1 MATSIEKA
9 QQRVKDL
16 EDKLKQAKALKQKA
30 EARVK
35 TAEAKQKRADDT
47 RRKILVGA
55 AILSKVERGEWP
67 KDKMLEM
74 MGQQLTR
81 PDDRALF
88 GCLQQPHRPSN
99 DDAGRQ
105 GAPRS
110 PDARQPPHRGLRA
123 GRRRQ
128 AAPSGVHR
136 RHGHAR

>member
-35 TAEAKQKRADDT
+35 TAEAKQKRTDDT

-55 AILSKVERGEWP
+55 ASLSTVERGEWP

-88 GCLQQPHRPSN
+88 GL
-99 DDAGRQ
+99 
-105 GAPRS
+105 AP
-110 PDARQPPHRGLRA
+110 AT
-123 GRRRQ
+123 
-128 AAPSGVHR
+128 AP
-136 RHGHAR
+136 AEQ

>member
-35 TAEAKQKRADDT
+35 TAEAKQKRADET

-67 KDKMLEM
+67 KEKMLEM

-88 GCLQQPHRPSN
+88 DLPPTRVEMLTKE
-99 DDAGRQ
+99 RQ
-105 GAPRS
+105 ISLNVAQDENGTVV
-110 PDARQPPHRGLRA
+110 
-123 GRRRQ
+123 
-128 AAPSGVHR
+128 GV
-136 RHGHAR
+136 G